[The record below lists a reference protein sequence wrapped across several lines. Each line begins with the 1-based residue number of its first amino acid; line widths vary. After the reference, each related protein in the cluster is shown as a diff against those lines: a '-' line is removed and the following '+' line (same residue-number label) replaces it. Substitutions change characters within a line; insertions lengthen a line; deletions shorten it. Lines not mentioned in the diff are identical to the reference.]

1 MMDGGTITTV
11 LSLGS
16 SEIALYPWYT
26 YRTGGLEYMGFFSR
40 LATFFRIRANAA
52 LDKAEDPGQVM
63 DYSYSKQLEQLQQIK
78 RSVADVATNEKRL
91 ELLQSQLLEKV
102 NKLDSQAMQA
112 LQANREDLA
121 RLALQRK
128 ETLIPQLNGYEQQI
142 AQLHEQK
149 EKLVAMDRTLTSR
162 VEAFRTQKE
171 MVKSQYSAAQA
182 QVKITETVTGIS
194 KEMSE
199 MNMAMQR
206 AQDRV
211 LSMQARASAMDPC
224 SKEGTLGDNGLLGPG
239 SSDPLDRQ
247 LQQLSA
253 QQNVDTQLQAMKQQ
267 LQLGGPNAQP
277 RQIEGP
283 TSQ

>member
-1 MMDGGTITTV
+1 
-11 LSLGS
+11 
-16 SEIALYPWYT
+16 
-26 YRTGGLEYMGFFSR
+26 MGFFSR
-40 LATFFRIRANAA
+40 LATFFHIRANAL

-78 RSVADVATNEKRL
+78 RSVADVATSEKRL
-91 ELLQSQLLEKV
+91 ELLQTELLGRV

-112 LQANREDLA
+112 LQGNREDLA
-121 RLALQRK
+121 RMALQRK
-128 ETLIPQLNGYEQQI
+128 ETLLPQLNGYEQQI
-142 AQLHEQK
+142 AQLREQK
-149 EKLVAMDRTLTSR
+149 EKLVAMQATLTSR
-162 VEAFRTQKE
+162 VEAFRSQKE

-206 AQDRV
+206 AQDKV
-211 LSMQARASAMDPC
+211 LSMQARASAMDTLLD
-224 SKEGTLGDNGLLGPG
+224 EGTLGDNGLLGAG
-239 SSDPLDRQ
+239 SGDPLDRQ

-253 QQNVDTQLQAMKQQ
+253 QQNVDAQLQAMKQQ
-267 LQLGGPNAQP
+267 MQLGGPDAHQ

-283 TSQ
+283 ASQ

>member
-1 MMDGGTITTV
+1 
-11 LSLGS
+11 
-16 SEIALYPWYT
+16 
-26 YRTGGLEYMGFFSR
+26 MGFFSR

-91 ELLQSQLLEKV
+91 ELLQTQLLEKV
-102 NKLDSQAMQA
+102 NRLDAQAMQA

-211 LSMQARASAMDPC
+211 LSMQARASAMD
-224 SKEGTLGDNGLLGPG
+224 SLLEEGTLGDYGLLGPV
-239 SSDPLDRQ
+239 SNDPLDRQ

-253 QQNVDTQLQAMKQQ
+253 QQNVDAQLQAMKQQ
-267 LQLGGPNAQP
+267 MQLGGPNAQP